1 VQRGPDDLDAI
12 RQVVNQVLEAH
23 AEQEGG
29 QRSQARAEI
38 LIHSMHVFAQRGL
51 DRTTVQHLL
60 DAAKVSRR
68 TFYKYFRNK
77 MDVLEHI
84 YRIFIDNKMD
94 VLEHI
99 YRIFIDNMLLHF
111 HQEMRQARSVRAIIH
126 NTTKVYFDYHLSMGP
141 VINLM
146 MEEARSSGS
155 ALAPHRERAQ
165 RIAAQVVT
173 AEVGRLTGRELDPLV
188 LRTMLW
194 ILENYSLY
202 IFENGEFSAQRLEE
216 CQRVMI
222 GIAEAVVLGGEAS
235 PELLELKKG

>member
-1 VQRGPDDLDAI
+1 MQRGPDDLDAI

-23 AEQEGG
+23 AEEEGG

-51 DRTTVQHLL
+51 ARTTVQHLL

-68 TFYKYFRNK
+68 TFYKYFR
-77 MDVLEHI
+77 
-84 YRIFIDNKMD
+84 NKMD

-173 AEVGRLTGRELDPLV
+173 AEINRLTGRQLDPLV

-202 IFENGEFSAQRLEE
+202 IFENGAFSAERLEE

-222 GIAEAVVLGGEAS
+222 GIAEAVVLGGDAS
-235 PELLELKKG
+235 PELLEARPG